1 MLIMSLISVVTFSAY
16 VGMAWLFLRQGQG
29 REEQ

>member
-16 VGMAWLFLRQGQG
+16 VGMAWLFLRQQ